1 MIKNKQDLK
10 FYLESDC
17 IISGRKN
24 RSARFLFTPV
34 FLDPIGKFMYL
45 LRMVEYYENHQIK
58 FNKIF
63 FLYYYKLRFK
73 RIGLK
78 LGFTIPPNVF
88 GPGLYIP
95 HYGTIVVNQN
105 AKIGK
110 NCVLHTQV
118 CIAGNDFKIIGDNA
132 YISTGVVITGL
143 INLGNDISIA
153 SNSLVNKSFNENSI
167 LLGGTPA
174 KKLKN
179 RDSWFKLDGKVFA
192 NRINKIENLSRTK

>member
-1 MIKNKQDLK
+1 MINNKSELQY
-10 FYLESDC
+10 YLEADR

-24 RSARFLFTPV
+24 NFSRFVIFPLFI
-34 FLDPIGKFMYL
+34 DPIGKFLYL
-45 LRMVEYYENHQIK
+45 LRMVEYYENQHKSYRRFIS
-58 FNKIF
+58 F
-63 FLYYYKLRFK
+63 YYKLRFK

-78 LGFTIPPNVF
+78 LGFSIPPNVF

-118 CIAGNDFKIIGDNA
+118 CIAGNDIKIIGDNA

-143 INLGNDISIA
+143 VNLGNDISIA

>member
-17 IISGRKN
+17 VISGRKN
-24 RSARFLFTPV
+24 RSARFLFSPV

-45 LRMVEYYENHQIK
+45 LRMVEYYENQEIK
-58 FNKIF
+58 LKKIF
-63 FLYYYKLRFK
+63 FLYYYRLRFK
-73 RIGLK
+73 RISLM
-78 LGFTIPPNVF
+78 LGFSIPPNVF

-95 HYGTIVVNQN
+95 HYGTIVVNQK

-118 CIAGNDFKIIGDNA
+118 CIAGNDIKIIGDNA

-174 KKLKN
+174 KKIKN
-179 RDSWFKLDGKVFA
+179 RDSLV
-192 NRINKIENLSRTK
+192 